1 MRPFAALVLLLVLFA
16 ACGGSARPSLPAPAA
31 APEATSDAAG
41 AVTRLADEYV
51 EAFFERFPE
60 SATRRGL
67 PDADHGGVEDN
78 SLEALATWRA
88 REDSWLV
95 QLEAIDPDLLEGR
108 PEWVTYGILR
118 EILEGARAVR
128 VCRLE
133 LWSVSS
139 GPSGWQAGYATLAG
153 LQPVGTETLRA
164 QAVERMEGLARYVE
178 VETENLRQ
186 GVGQG
191 YTAPRVIVEGLIRQL
206 DGLLGAPI
214 DSSPFLS
221 PARRDSAPGFA
232 ADLALVI
239 ERELY
244 PSVRRYRDYLA
255 GEYLAASRPETG
267 VSANPRG
274 ADCYRASVRRFS
286 TLDLPPHEVFA
297 AGEREIAAIR
307 EEMLAL
313 ARRSFGTSDLP
324 TLLQRLREDPAFTY
338 RTRDELVEVSTA
350 AIERARSASSQWFGV
365 LPKAGLEIR
374 QHPEFR
380 QREGAVAQ
388 YSAAAEDGSRPGIF
402 WISTYRPES
411 IPRAY
416 GEATAFHEG
425 VPGHHLQVAIAQERT
440 GAHPV
445 TRYFGFSGFS
455 EGWALY
461 SEVLAD
467 EMGLYSDDVA
477 RMGLLASQAWR
488 AARLVLDAGIHSRGW
503 TRDQAVE
510 YLGRTT
516 TMSPVQLQGEV
527 DRYIS
532 WPGQATSYMLGNL
545 EIRKLR
551 AEAERRLGER
561 FHIREF
567 HDQVLG
573 NGGVTLPMLR
583 RQVERWVER
592 REGR

>member
-1 MRPFAALVLLLVLFA
+1 MTRYRTPPFRPLVAVLVA
-16 ACGGSARPSLPAPAA
+16 ACGAGAPLPQPAP
-31 APEATSDAAG
+31 DAAQR
-41 AVTRLADEYV
+41 VTRLADEYV
-51 EAFFERFPE
+51 EGFFERWPE

-67 PDADHGGVEDN
+67 PGADHGAVEDN
-78 SLEALATWRA
+78 SLGAVAQWRA
-88 REDSWLV
+88 REDEWLE
-95 QLEAIDPDLLEGR
+95 QLESIDPPALDGR

-118 EILEGARAVR
+118 EILEGARAAR

-133 LWSVSS
+133 LWPVSS
-139 GPSGWQAGYATLAG
+139 GPTGWQAGYANLAA

-164 QAVERMEGLARYVE
+164 QAVERTAGLARYLE
-178 VETENLRQ
+178 VEIANLRA
-186 GVGQG
+186 GVREG
-191 YTAPRVIVEGLIRQL
+191 YTAPRVIVEAVIRQL
-206 DGLLGAPI
+206 DGLLDAPT

-232 ADLALVI
+232 ADLAQTIARQLD
-239 ERELY
+239 
-244 PSVRRYRDYLA
+244 PAVRHYRSYLA
-255 GEYLAASRPETG
+255 DEYLAAARSREG

-274 ADCYRASVRRFS
+274 AECSRAAVRRYS
-286 TLDLPPHEVFA
+286 TLDLPSEEVFA

-307 EEMLAL
+307 EQMLAL
-313 ARRSFGTSDLP
+313 AKRSFGTSDLP
-324 TLLQRLREDPAFTY
+324 ALLQRLREDPAFTY
-338 RTRDELVEVSTA
+338 RTREEVVQVSTA
-350 AIERARSASSQWFGV
+350 AIERARQASPQWFGL
-365 LPKAGLEIR
+365 LPKAPVEIR

-402 WISTYRPES
+402 WISTYRPEV

-425 VPGHHLQVAIAQERT
+425 IPGHHLQVAIAQERV
-440 GAHPV
+440 GAHPMS
-445 TRYFGFSGFS
+445 RYFGFSGFS

-467 EMGLYSDDVA
+467 EMGLYSNDVA

-488 AARLVLDAGIHSRGW
+488 AARLVLDAGIHARGW
-503 TRDQAVE
+503 TREQAVE

-532 WPGQATSYMLGNL
+532 WPGQATAYMLGNL
-545 EIRKLR
+545 EIRRLR
-551 AEAERRLGER
+551 NEAERRLGDR
-561 FHIREF
+561 FDIREF

-583 RQVERWVER
+583 EQIEAWVER
-592 REGR
+592 RPGG

>member
-1 MRPFAALVLLLVLFA
+1 MRLLTILALAIPAMLIA
-16 ACGGSARPSLPAPAA
+16 ACGGSARSPSPAP
-31 APEATSDAAG
+31 DAASG
-41 AVTRLADEYV
+41 VTRLADEYV
-51 EAFFERFPE
+51 DAYFERSPE
-60 SATRRGL
+60 AATRRGL
-67 PDADHGGVEDN
+67 PDADHGAVEDN
-78 SLEALATWRA
+78 SLEALAKWRG
-88 REDSWLV
+88 REDAWLR
-95 QLEAIDPDLLEGR
+95 QLEAIDPARLEGR

-118 EILEGARAVR
+118 EVLEGSRAAR
-128 VCRLE
+128 VCRFE
-133 LWSVSS
+133 LWPVSS

-153 LQPVGTETLRA
+153 LQPVGTDTLRA
-164 QAVERMEGLARYVE
+164 QAVERMRGLARYIE
-178 VETENLRQ
+178 VDIENARQ
-186 GVGQG
+186 GVRQG
-191 YTAPRVIVEGLIRQL
+191 YTAPRVIVEAVIRQL
-206 DGLLGAPI
+206 DGLLGTPI

-221 PARRDSAPGFA
+221 PASRDSAPGFA
-232 ADLALVI
+232 ADLARVL

-244 PSVRRYRDYLA
+244 PSIRRYRDYLA
-255 GEYLAASRPETG
+255 GEYLAAARSQEG
-267 VSANPRG
+267 VSANPSG
-274 ADCYRASVRRFS
+274 AECYRASVRRFS
-286 TLDLPPHEVFA
+286 TLDISPEEVFA
-297 AGEREIAAIR
+297 AGEAEIAAIQ

-313 ARRSFGTSDLP
+313 ARRSFGTSDVP
-324 TLLQRLREDPAFTY
+324 MLLQRLREDPEFTY
-338 RTRDELVEVSTA
+338 RTRDEIVEVSTA
-350 AIERARSASSQWFGV
+350 AIERARRASPRWFGV

-388 YSAAAEDGSRPGIF
+388 YSPATEDGSRPGIF
-402 WISTYRPES
+402 WISTYRPDS
-411 IPRAY
+411 VPRAY

-425 VPGHHLQVAIAQERT
+425 IPGHHLQVAIAQERT
-440 GAHPV
+440 GAHPL

-467 EMGLYSDDVA
+467 EMGLYSSDVT

-503 TRDQAVE
+503 TREQAVE

-532 WPGQATSYMLGNL
+532 WPGQATSYMLGNI

-551 AEAERRLGER
+551 TEAERRLGER
-561 FHIREF
+561 FDIREF

-573 NGGVTLPMLR
+573 NGGVTLPMLG
-583 RQVERWVER
+583 RQVERWVEGKIPR
-592 REGR
+592 VRSR